1 MATIKCS
8 KCGAPVEIEPGT
20 KFVRCTYCDSQM
32 YIDKSGA
39 GFFYILD
46 FKLDETAATGVFRRW
61 AAGSAMAKN
70 LDKEAKIFKTV
81 PQYFPVYMF
90 KRDVDGREVVYVEPA
105 KSTSLPGMH
114 SLKVPPGDIKIFDQ
128 HYRMPEHIQII
139 QPELDMV
146 AYFNTLPG
154 KPKEQALVYFP
165 IWYMEYNYQGQIYNV
180 VIDGSS
186 GEVFADRFP
195 TRGSAPYMVVAAAGF
210 ALYAIYGLVAWWNLM
225 IGLIAMGITV
235 PVIFAIG
242 YLVAKKM

>member
-1 MATIKCS
+1 M
-8 KCGAPVEIEPGT
+8 EIEPGN

-39 GFFYILD
+39 GFFYILE

-61 AAGSAMAKN
+61 AAGSVMAKN
-70 LDKEAKIFKTV
+70 LDKDAKIFKAI

-114 SLKVPPGDIKIFDQ
+114 NLKVPPGDIKIFDQ
-128 HYRMPEHIQII
+128 HYKIPQNIQVI
-139 QPELDMV
+139 QPELEMM
-146 AYFNTLPG
+146 AYFNSLPG

-165 IWYMEYNYQGQIYNV
+165 IWYMEYNYQGQIYSV

-195 TRGSAPYMVVAAAGF
+195 TRGSAPYMVVAAIGF
-210 ALYAIYGLVAWWNLM
+210 ALYAIYGIVAWWNLK

-235 PVIFAIG
+235 PVIFATG
-242 YLVAKKM
+242 YLVAKKW